1 MYFLEGVVLRFWVGG
16 RRPHTICILK
26 PWLEISQW
34 DEFFYEWVFLFV
46 CFCQVGA
53 LLGYDSPT
61 CPSTVS
67 NVENKNA
74 TSKLISTQCSRLEL
88 IDFLVVMRPDITKKW
103 GEKVMFPYLLVTWD
117 VVSGYLLSGTSDHD
131 STKLAMIKTFKC
143 NFCLTANS

>member
-1 MYFLEGVVLRFWVGG
+1 MN
-16 RRPHTICILK
+16 
-26 PWLEISQW
+26 
-34 DEFFYEWVFLFV
+34 FFMNEYPCLFVCLFV

-53 LLGYDSPT
+53 LFGYDSPI

-103 GEKVMFPYLLVTWD
+103 GEKVMFPYLLVT
-117 VVSGYLLSGTSDHD
+117 
-131 STKLAMIKTFKC
+131 
-143 NFCLTANS
+143 